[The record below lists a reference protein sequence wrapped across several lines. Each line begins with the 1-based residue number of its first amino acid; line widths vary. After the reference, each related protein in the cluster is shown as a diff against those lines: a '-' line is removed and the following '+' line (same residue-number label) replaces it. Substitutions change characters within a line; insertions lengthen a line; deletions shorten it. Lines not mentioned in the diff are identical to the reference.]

1 MSSKLSFKEVFTK
14 GAIIYNPVLIQ
25 LVGLCPVVAAS
36 TTLARAAVLSG
47 ILCGV
52 LIITCVVA
60 SLFLKKI
67 SRWLR
72 VPLYLIIGIAI
83 ICPVMWYIETKTLI
97 NISLGM
103 EIFLPLV
110 AVNSMTAVHCEQF
123 SVKNS
128 VKLSFYDAAAAG
140 IGASLIF
147 IITGAI
153 RELLGSST
161 IGGMPVNL
169 PITFKGMA
177 LPFGCFVLLGFMA
190 AALKAVLGR
199 FFPEYVEDTEDA
211 ASVTPERAEDE
222 VTEVELFEEFWSQ
235 ADEAEY
241 SQAEENRSDA
251 PTEIPLEIPLE
262 APEESPK
269 RESEGHTFNSAAEL
283 DEFLRSLGIEL
294 DGEGDKR

>member
-47 ILCGV
+47 ILCVV
-52 LIITCVVA
+52 LVITCVVA
-60 SLFLKKI
+60 SLFLKNI

-161 IGGMPVNL
+161 IGGLPVNL

-190 AALKAVLGR
+190 AALKAVLGK
-199 FFPEYVEDTEDA
+199 FFPEYVEDTEEA
-211 ASVTPERAEDE
+211 ASVTPERTEDE

-241 SQAEENRSDA
+241 SQTEENRSEA
-251 PTEIPLEIPLE
+251 PAEIPLE
-262 APEESPK
+262 ASEESPK
-269 RESEGHTFNSAAEL
+269 RESEGHTFNSTAEL

>member
-60 SLFLKKI
+60 SLFLKKN

>member
-1 MSSKLSFKEVFTK
+1 MSNNLSFKDVFTK

-36 TTLARAAVLSG
+36 TTLARAAMLSG

-52 LIITCVVA
+52 LIITCVFA
-60 SLFLKKI
+60 SLFLKKV

-72 VPLYLIIGIAI
+72 VPLYLIISIAI
-83 ICPVMWYIETKTLI
+83 ICPAMWYIETKTLI

-128 VKLSFYDAAAAG
+128 VKLSFYDATAAG

-190 AALKAVLGR
+190 AALKAILVR
-199 FFPEYVEDTEDA
+199 FFPEYVENTQDA
-211 ASVTPERAEDE
+211 TLATSEKSDGE

-241 SQAEENRSDA
+241 SQAEEIHSEA
-251 PTEIPLEIPLE
+251 PTEIPLEIPFE
-262 APEESPK
+262 ALEESPK
-269 RESEGHTFNSAAEL
+269 QESEGNTFNSAAEL
-283 DEFLRSLGIEL
+283 DEFLKSLGIEL
-294 DGEGDKR
+294 DGKGDEQ